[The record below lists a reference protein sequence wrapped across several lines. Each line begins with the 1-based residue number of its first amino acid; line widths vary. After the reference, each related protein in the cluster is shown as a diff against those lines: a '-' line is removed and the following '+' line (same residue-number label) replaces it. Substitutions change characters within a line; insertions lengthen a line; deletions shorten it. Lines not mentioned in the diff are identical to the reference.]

1 MKLSLSLSLLL
12 WCLHIAHTQCGPA
25 HYIEFYNDY
34 AHNHDEQ
41 RLGYRHH
48 YHISDVQTGVS
59 ILHGEQ
65 RQGDQVTGSYSQLA
79 PSGEVRSV
87 YYEVRGGQGYR
98 AVIIQRTANSR
109 VHQALEFERKQA
121 LQALPLAKPVAFV
134 I

>member
-1 MKLSLSLSLLL
+1 MWQACCYGVCTLRIRSVDQLIILNFTM
-12 WCLHIAHTQCGPA
+12 IMR
-25 HYIEFYNDY
+25 
-34 AHNHDEQ
+34 NHDEQ